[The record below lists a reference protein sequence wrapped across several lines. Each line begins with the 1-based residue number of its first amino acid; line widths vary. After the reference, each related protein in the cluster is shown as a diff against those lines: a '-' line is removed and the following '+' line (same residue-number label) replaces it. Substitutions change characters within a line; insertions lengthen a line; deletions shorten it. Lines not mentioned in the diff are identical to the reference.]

1 MKRDIL
7 SIFLLFS
14 LVAPLTITFFWLK
27 HQKSTV
33 RREVKQNMI
42 AGLDKNELVLLK
54 FTAQESQTK
63 LHWEHSEE
71 FEYNDQMYDIVET
84 QIKGDT
90 TYYWCWWDNEE
101 TKLNKQLDELL
112 AYALGNNPQNKDSQ
126 KQLSD
131 IFESFYHF
139 EPGENAHAF
148 SQFSPKNSHY
158 GFSCIIFSFSPLVPP
173 PEIG

>member
-1 MKRDIL
+1 
-7 SIFLLFS
+7 
-14 LVAPLTITFFWLK
+14 
-27 HQKSTV
+27 
-33 RREVKQNMI
+33 MI
-42 AGLDKNELVLLK
+42 EGLEKNELVLLK

-63 LHWEHSEE
+63 LHWEHSKE
-71 FEYNDQMYDIVET
+71 FEYNDQMYDIVDT

-112 AYALGNNPQNKDSQ
+112 AYVLGNDPQNKDTQ

-131 IFESFYHF
+131 FFESLYYFQVI
-139 EPGENAHAF
+139 PTPQVF
-148 SQFSPKNSHY
+148 SQHIKENSHY
-158 GFSCIIFSFSPLVPP
+158 SFSCITFSSSPPVPP